1 MNYSTLQ
8 VETVEIIYIVCMYKY
23 HDFCENFVK
32 TIDLLFAC
40 MYIPIQFF
48 SEPRGKVFLYFPSSR
63 GQVWKYTPA
72 GVYFHEIFV
81 KFSRRYEIPSRGG
94 VFYSKNHTYPV
105 EIDFTKNHILAIFE
119 LHRNALPTQSG
130 GEV

>member
-40 MYIPIQFF
+40 
-48 SEPRGKVFLYFPSSR
+48 
-63 GQVWKYTPA
+63 
-72 GVYFHEIFV
+72 
-81 KFSRRYEIPSRGG
+81 
-94 VFYSKNHTYPV
+94 TY
-105 EIDFTKNHILAIFE
+105 
-119 LHRNALPTQSG
+119 
-130 GEV
+130 